1 MPRPPNWIIDEWLLA
16 LDFYLK
22 HKDKL
27 PSKNS
32 QEIKTLSARLRAL
45 RSSFADLPA
54 NYRNP
59 AGVAMQVSQFA
70 ALDPSHNWK
79 GMRIS
84 KGARQVW
91 EAHKGD
97 LAQVSQIVKKIDSFT
112 YADFSVP
119 SAENIGVSEAIEGQI
134 LTYWHVRR
142 ERSTRL
148 TRRKKEQFQ
157 DENKGRL
164 FCEICRFD
172 YARRYGDHG
181 KGFIEA
187 HHTRPLSQLPA
198 EGASIKLAD
207 LILLCANCH
216 RMIHRKTP
224 WLTPDELREIIRG

>member
-22 HKDKL
+22 HKDRL

-32 QEIKTLSARLRAL
+32 QEIKALSVRLRAL

-54 NYRNP
+54 NFRNP

-70 ALDPSHNWK
+70 ALDPTHNWK
-79 GMRIS
+79 GMRVS

-97 LAQVSQIVKKIDSFT
+97 LAQVPKIVKKIDSFT
-112 YADFSVP
+112 QADFSVP
-119 SAENIGVSEAIEGQI
+119 SAESIGVCEAVEGQI

-172 YARRYGDHG
+172 YARRYGEHG
-181 KGFIEA
+181 EGFIEA
-187 HHTRPLSQLPA
+187 HHTRPLSQLPN
-198 EGASIKLAD
+198 EGATIKLAD

-224 WLTPDELREIIRG
+224 WLTPDELRQIIRV

>member
-22 HKDKL
+22 HKDRL

-32 QEIKTLSARLRAL
+32 QEIKALSVRLRAL

-54 NYRNP
+54 NFRNP

-70 ALDPSHNWK
+70 ALDPTHNWK
-79 GMRIS
+79 GMRVS

-97 LAQVSQIVKKIDSFT
+97 LAQVPKIVKKIDSFT
-112 YADFSVP
+112 QADFSVP
-119 SAENIGVSEAIEGQI
+119 SAESIGVCEAIEGQI

-172 YARRYGDHG
+172 YARRYGEHG
-181 KGFIEA
+181 EGFIEA
-187 HHTRPLSQLPA
+187 HHTRPLSQLPN
-198 EGASIKLAD
+198 EGATIKLAD
-207 LILLCANCH
+207 LILLCASCH

-224 WLTPDELREIIRG
+224 WLTPDELRQIIRV